1 MSQQR
6 IGVLLVHGLG
16 GTQYDLGSLHKTLK
30 KAGVDTHS
38 ITLPGHGR
46 QPQDLLGVMME
57 DWLEAV
63 EKQYLELAPQYDV
76 LHIVGMCLG
85 ALIAIEVAKRVR
97 HDKGRLIALAPPVF
111 LDGWATPWYRGV
123 RHVLYRLPMLAGR
136 MKVTEEEPFGIKSD
150 LVRAIVKAKF
160 ERGDNFH
167 YPWVPLSCVEQVDR
181 LRAAVQQDLDRIQ
194 CPTLIVHAAEDE
206 LTSPRSAHFLA
217 ERIGHDRTRVVIV
230 QNSYHMICVDNDRD
244 QVAMEVLRHLRLDIS
259 VIKVRER
266 KTAARIDQRLRSAN
280 EKRAANQLV

>member
-16 GTQYDLGSLHKTLK
+16 GTQYDLGSLHKTLQ

-38 ITLPGHGR
+38 STLPGHGG
-46 QPQDLLGVMME
+46 QPQDLIGVMME
-57 DWLEAV
+57 DWLEAI

-76 LHIVGMCLG
+76 LHIMGMCLG

-97 HDKGRLIALAPPVF
+97 HGKGRLIALAPPVF
-111 LDGWATPWYRGV
+111 LDGWSTPWYRAV
-123 RHVLYRLPMLAGR
+123 RHLLYRIPGVAQR

-167 YPWVPLSCVEQVDR
+167 YPWVPLSCVAQVDR
-181 LRAAVQQDLDRIQ
+181 LRAVLQQDLDRIS

-217 ERIGHDRTRVVIV
+217 ERISHDRTRVVIV
-230 QNSYHMICVDNDRD
+230 ENSYHMICVDNDRD
-244 QVAMEVLRHLRLDIS
+244 QVALEVLRHLQLDTG
-259 VIKVRER
+259 VVKVRER
-266 KTAARIDQRLRSAN
+266 KSSARAAARLQQIHG
-280 EKRAANQLV
+280 RAAEKALM